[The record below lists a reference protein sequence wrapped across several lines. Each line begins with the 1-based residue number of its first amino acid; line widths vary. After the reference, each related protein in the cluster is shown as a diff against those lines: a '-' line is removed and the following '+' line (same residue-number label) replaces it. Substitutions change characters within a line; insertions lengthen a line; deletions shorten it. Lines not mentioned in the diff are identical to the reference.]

1 MRALRITALACSA
14 AALCLAAT
22 QPVVSA
28 VLNGA
33 SYSAAIA
40 PGCWVAIFGA
50 DLAVSPQN
58 ASGTLSTTLAGVSV
72 SVAGLAAPL
81 LYVSPNQIN
90 ALIPPEVAIPAN
102 TVLPLLVMT
111 PTGQSKPYYVRLS
124 REAPGVFTRNGAGT
138 GRAFVFD
145 ANFKDVDT
153 IGANDIV
160 ILYATGLGPTDASG
174 KATDPVEVY
183 IGERQAR
190 VLSATLAPGFP
201 GIYQLNVV
209 APVPATDRLYLR
221 TGGWQSNIAD
231 IGIRSGANATNVSG
245 DIDGLYPSSD
255 PFFTR
260 PPCVDDFSP
269 APCGPGQTLSI
280 MLHAASFRVSFDIV
294 SKAVPFDV
302 AAVGTGGA
310 SLISIDPTTATYSA
324 SVSTMTPEAIR
335 GDFSKSIVPL
345 WDYSACDAQAV
356 CFAFPGPSI
365 LPANRLDPFWLQT
378 TRALP
383 AASTTTATS
392 PNALLQLS
400 GTIGKAR
407 LTIDGNTNAVLSRF
421 GGIVQAPAGPFDTV
435 ISTFKLYVD
444 GRLVASK
451 DVPYRVSS
459 RPTDTGQ

>member
-1 MRALRITALACSA
+1 
-14 AALCLAAT
+14 
-22 QPVVSA
+22 
-28 VLNGA
+28 
-33 SYSAAIA
+33 
-40 PGCWVAIFGA
+40 
-50 DLAVSPQN
+50 
-58 ASGTLSTTLAGVSV
+58 
-72 SVAGLAAPL
+72 
-81 LYVSPNQIN
+81 
-90 ALIPPEVAIPAN
+90 
-102 TVLPLLVMT
+102 
-111 PTGQSKPYYVRLS
+111 
-124 REAPGVFTRNGAGT
+124 
-138 GRAFVFD
+138 
-145 ANFKDVDT
+145 
-153 IGANDIV
+153 
-160 ILYATGLGPTDASG
+160 
-174 KATDPVEVY
+174 VEVY

-231 IGIRSGANATNVSG
+231 IGIRSGVNATNVSG

-255 PFFTR
+255 PFFTL
-260 PPCVDDFSP
+260 PPCVDEFSST
-269 APCGPGQTLSI
+269 PCGPGQTLSI

-310 SLISIDPTTATYSA
+310 SLISIDPATATYSA
-324 SVSTMTPEAIR
+324 SVSTMSPEAVR

-345 WDYSACDAQAV
+345 WDYSACDAHAV
-356 CFAFPGPSI
+356 CLAFPGPSI
-365 LPANRLDPFWLQT
+365 LPASRLDPFWLQA

-383 AASTTTATS
+383 APSTTTATS

-400 GTIGKAR
+400 GTISNGR

-421 GGIVQAPAGPFDTV
+421 GGIVQVPAGPFNKV

-459 RPTDTGQ
+459 RPADTGR